1 MKKLKN
7 IYSIEEFLNEASMNN
22 DPSVKM
28 DHYMFFENLKTIKQS
43 IEELMSLD
51 PMMVDDTLQN
61 GHDWAADHMSTAKE
75 SIDQVTHFF
84 MNKK

>member
-1 MKKLKN
+1 MKRLTN
-7 IYSIEEFLNEASMNN
+7 IKSIEEFLSEAI
-22 DPSVKM
+22 DPSSKM

-51 PMMVDDTLQN
+51 PMAVDQILQN
-61 GHDWAADHMSTAKE
+61 GHDWASDHISTAKE